1 MNGQRDPEGDV
12 TGNCNGQ
19 EMLPDIACIRM
30 GEFVALRAR
39 LSQTNS
45 SALTA
50 APSRTGVRA
59 CVSPSGREWERME
72 VRASLRAFE
81 HGHDTHHQQRTN
93 ECRDHVVL
101 RVPFIALTAQPL

>member
-50 APSRTGVRA
+50 AGA

-81 HGHDTHHQQRTN
+81 HGHDAHHQQRTD
-93 ECRDHVVL
+93 ERRDHVVL
-101 RVPFIALTAQPL
+101 RVPFITLTP